1 VSNLSFSSKEL
12 GKTGEDIAVEFLI
25 NKGYE
30 IIQRNYR
37 FSKTG
42 EIDIIAKDDN
52 CLVFVEVKTK
62 GNLEFGLPDQAVS
75 KGKLKQVKRI
85 AEYYLYDKNLKDTNC
100 RIDVIAI
107 LIEKGEVKTL
117 NHYENVVLL

>member
-1 VSNLSFSSKEL
+1 MSNLSFSSKEL